1 MIEQAPEVL
10 TTMADPQRAAERIAA
25 HFASGDV
32 PRQPASR
39 AELARQFGVVK
50 PRHHRRGRSE
60 ASRALAAQILDTQE
74 GNE

>member
-39 AELARQFGVVK
+39 VELAAQFGVEK
-50 PRHHRRGRSE
+50 PRHRRRRSE
-60 ASRALAAQILDTQE
+60 ASKALAAQILDTEE
-74 GNE
+74 GR